1 MAMLADDFVVGTRNI
16 EKEGHVGLS
25 HGYACDQTAVGTTNG
40 AGGRNVQILILA
52 ADETVVHA
60 LPGFWHAQDLLPE
73 LRLGLD
79 LHRLYTDEVGTE
91 AGKRAMFEAMHRS
104 HLRRFGPGA
113 TERGAWQ
120 GFDAVHELER
130 ASRETRDTVLL
141 VADGPRKL
149 KTIPQLVHDR
159 LLTRP
164 FQKLADFDLE
174 SFVDYGRPFY
184 DNNQGL
190 DRGRNFPRAAHV
202 NEQRAREQEK
212 AERAAAKDAAKAA
225 KVRKARPAET
235 EAPEQSGARPDW
247 QPAGQGKPG
256 ANTGRPAWT
265 EPLGPLG
272 PGADG

>member
-16 EKEGHVGLS
+16 EKDDHVGLS

-79 LHRLYTDEVGTE
+79 LHRLHTDEAGTA
-91 AGKRAMFEAMHRS
+91 AGKHAMFEALHRS
-104 HLRRFGPGA
+104 HLRRFGQA
-113 TERGAWQ
+113 AADRGAWQ
-120 GFDAVHELER
+120 SFDAAHELER
-130 ASRETRDTVLL
+130 ANRETRDTVVL
-141 VADGPRKL
+141 VANGPRKL
-149 KTIPQLVHDR
+149 KSIPQLVHDR

-164 FQKLADFDLE
+164 FQKLDDFGLD

-190 DRGRNFPRAAHV
+190 DRGRNFPRAAHA
-202 NEQRAREQEK
+202 NEQRERDREK
-212 AERAAAKDAAKAA
+212 AERAAAKDAAKAT
-225 KVRKARPAET
+225 KERKARSAE
-235 EAPEQSGARPDW
+235 GADQKAGW
-247 QPAGQGKPG
+247 QPSVVVPAPRKAGPSG
-256 ANTGRPAWT
+256 PAAGGT
-265 EPLGPLG
+265 TS
-272 PGADG
+272 